1 MKKVSLFLLIFGL
14 SAWPTLAGA
23 QTTLTNPLG
32 KTDVRLI
39 IAQVM
44 KGALSFAGSVA
55 LLMFLY
61 GGILWLTSMGDS
73 KRIQRGKDIF
83 IWSTA
88 GIIMIAS
95 SYILVTAIF
104 NAVLT
109 GSASAINLNNQ

>member
-1 MKKVSLFLLIFGL
+1 
-14 SAWPTLAGA
+14 
-23 QTTLTNPLG
+23 
-32 KTDVRLI
+32 
-39 IAQVM
+39 
-44 KGALSFAGSVA
+44 
-55 LLMFLY
+55 
-61 GGILWLTSMGDS
+61 MGDS

-109 GSASAINLNNQ
+109 GSASDQQLEDVIGSGAEDVIQTQ

>member
-1 MKKVSLFLLIFGL
+1 
-14 SAWPTLAGA
+14 
-23 QTTLTNPLG
+23 
-32 KTDVRLI
+32 LI

-109 GSASAINLNNQ
+109 GSASDQQLEDVIGSGAEDVIQTQ

>member
-1 MKKVSLFLLIFGL
+1 
-14 SAWPTLAGA
+14 
-23 QTTLTNPLG
+23 
-32 KTDVRLI
+32 LI